1 MKYWYEEYQNLD
13 LRNGTIEFIC
23 DDDQDMI
30 EIRYKDGMVI
40 DVGYIEDDKKY
51 YITIIKA
58 DDLES
63 WNNPLAE
70 YAVVSKDR
78 LFDEIQKVI
87 LEFRK

>member
-13 LRNGTIEFIC
+13 LRNGTIEFVC

-40 DVGYIEDDKKY
+40 DVGYIEDGKKY